1 MKYSRSEYAEL
12 IGAMPGDGSFMHY
25 ETLAGELGRET
36 AEVVQMLWNLQA
48 WGQIKLDIGCCLT
61 RETIN
66 KLKEAKADGK
76 H

>member
-1 MKYSRSEYAEL
+1 MQYSRDEYSDL
-12 IGAMPGDGSFMHY
+12 LKAMPEDGSFVDY
-25 ETLAGELGRET
+25 ETLAGELGRPVM
-36 AEVVQMLWNLQA
+36 EVVQMLWNLQA
-48 WGQIKLDIGCCLT
+48 WGKIKLDIGCCLT